1 MKSVI
6 SRVFYSDA
14 TARIFATFLNS
25 ATAFT
30 VGWLMFSDKDS
41 QPPIFYARS
50 SNPVV
55 WQLLHDLLSK
65 GSHPSVKLIYLKI
78 ELFGGQ
84 RGVDCFPET
93 FIIRNFYLMELSEV
107 IIVRFSQQ
115 SLLQISSFAKKF
127 FIFIGCVFR
136 QVTSHLSCSHDSL
149 DCMIASDKKSF
160 PETKS

>member
-1 MKSVI
+1 
-6 SRVFYSDA
+6 
-14 TARIFATFLNS
+14 
-25 ATAFT
+25 
-30 VGWLMFSDKDS
+30 MFSDKDP

-93 FIIRNFYLMELSEV
+93 FIIRNFFLMELSEV
-107 IIVRFSQQ
+107 IIVRFSQ
-115 SLLQISSFAKKF
+115 
-127 FIFIGCVFR
+127 
-136 QVTSHLSCSHDSL
+136 
-149 DCMIASDKKSF
+149 
-160 PETKS
+160 